1 MLERPSSKSNFTNR
15 GRGVTIPNMSG
26 HSKWATIKRA
36 KGANDAK
43 RGAIFTK
50 IGNQIAIAARSGTD
64 PAMNPSLAGVIDKAK
79 AANMPMSNIQRAIDR
94 VKDKNAAQLEEVMYE
109 GYGPNGIAILVEAAT
124 DNKNRT
130 YPEVRH
136 AFSKNG
142 GNIAE
147 PGSVAFQFAR
157 RGMITVY
164 VGGDVDEALMAV
176 LDAGADDAQE
186 SDRKL
191 YVYTDPKEL
200 HSVREKIAASGLKV
214 EAAELIY
221 EAQKTI
227 DIADPEAARKL
238 MKLMDAL
245 DELDDVVA
253 THANFDIADSVELE

>member
-1 MLERPSSKSNFTNR
+1 
-15 GRGVTIPNMSG
+15 MSG

-36 KGANDAK
+36 KGVNDAK
-43 RGAIFTK
+43 RGAVFTK
-50 IGNQIAIAARSGTD
+50 LGNQIAIAARSGTD
-64 PAMNPSLAGVIDKAK
+64 PAMNPSLAMAIEKAK
-79 AANMPMSNIQRAIDR
+79 GANMPLANIQRAIDR
-94 VKDKNAAQLEEVMYE
+94 VKDKNAAQLDEVMYE
-109 GYGPNGIAILVEAAT
+109 GYGPGSIAILIEAAT

-130 YPEVRH
+130 YPEIRH

-157 RGMITVY
+157 KGQITVTLS
-164 VGGDVDEALMAV
+164 GDADEALLTA

-186 SDRKL
+186 ADGKL
-191 YVYTDPKEL
+191 FIYTDPKAL
-200 HSVREKIAASGLKV
+200 HAVREKLASEGFVV

-221 EAQKTI
+221 EAQNTI
-227 DIADPEAARKL
+227 LIDDADTARKV

-253 THANFDIADSVELE
+253 THSNFDIADSVSLE

>member
-1 MLERPSSKSNFTNR
+1 
-15 GRGVTIPNMSG
+15 MSG

-50 IGNQIAIAARSGTD
+50 IGNQIAIAARGGTD
-64 PAMNPSLAGVIDKAK
+64 PTMNPSLAMAIEKAK
-79 AANMPMSNIQRAIDR
+79 SANMPMANIQRAIDR
-94 VKDKNAAQLEEVMYE
+94 VKDKNAAQLDEVMYE
-109 GYGPNGIAILVEAAT
+109 GYGPGGIAVLVEAAT

-157 RGMITVY
+157 KGQIVVTFQ
-164 VGGDVDEALMAV
+164 GDADDALLAA

-186 SDRKL
+186 SEGKL
-191 YVYTDPKEL
+191 YIYTEPKEL
-200 HSVREKIAASGLKV
+200 HAVRSKLGESGLAV
-214 EAAELIY
+214 EAAELVY
-221 EAQKTI
+221 EAQNTI
-227 DIADPEAARKL
+227 MIDDADTARKIS
-238 MKLMDAL
+238 KLMDAL

-253 THANFDIADSVELE
+253 THANFDIDDTITLE

>member
-1 MLERPSSKSNFTNR
+1 
-15 GRGVTIPNMSG
+15 MSG

-43 RGAIFTK
+43 RGALFTK

-64 PAMNPSLAGVIDKAK
+64 PEMNPSLAAAVEKAK

-109 GYGPNGIAILVEAAT
+109 GYGPGGIAVLVEAAT

-147 PGSVAFQFAR
+147 PGSVTFQFAR
-157 RGMITVY
+157 KGQITLKLE
-164 VGGDVDEALMAV
+164 GDADEALLTA
-176 LDAGADDAQE
+176 LDAGAEDAQD
-186 SDRKL
+186 SDGQL
-191 YVYTDPKEL
+191 FVYTDPKSL
-200 HSVREKIAASGLKV
+200 HAVREQLTASGLKV

-221 EAQKTI
+221 EAQNMI
-227 DIADPEAARKL
+227 NIADGDTARKV

-253 THANFDIADSVELE
+253 THANFDLDESIEIE

>member
-1 MLERPSSKSNFTNR
+1 
-15 GRGVTIPNMSG
+15 MSG

-50 IGNQIAIAARSGTD
+50 IGNQIAIAARGGAD
-64 PAMNPSLAGVIDKAK
+64 PSMNPTLAGVIEKAK

-94 VKDKNAAQLEEVMYE
+94 VKDKSAAQLEEVLYE
-109 GYGPNGIAILVEAAT
+109 GYGPAGVAILVEAAT

-157 RGMITVY
+157 KGQIV
-164 VGGDVDEALMAV
+164 VSSEGDADEAL
-176 LDAGADDAQE
+176 LLTIDAGAEDAQQV
-186 SDRKL
+186 DDKI
-191 YVYTDPKEL
+191 YVSTAPKEL
-200 HSVREKIAASGLKV
+200 HAVRQKIADIGLV
-214 EAAELIY
+214 AEQAELIY
-221 EAQKTI
+221 EAQNVISVTDEDAVKKI
-227 DIADPEAARKL
+227 V
-238 MKLMDAL
+238 KLMDAL

-253 THANFDIADSVELE
+253 THGNFDFDEQS

>member
-1 MLERPSSKSNFTNR
+1 
-15 GRGVTIPNMSG
+15 MSG

-43 RGAIFTK
+43 RGAVFTK

-94 VKDKNAAQLEEVMYE
+94 VKDKSAAQLEEVMYE
-109 GYGPNGIAILVEAAT
+109 GYGPGGVAILVEAAT

-157 RGMITVY
+157 KGQITVSY
-164 VGGDVDEALMAV
+164 EGDVDEALLAT
-176 LDAGADDAQE
+176 LDAGAEDAYE
-186 SDRKL
+186 ADGKL
-191 YVYTDPKEL
+191 YVSTDPKSL
-200 HSVREKIAASGLKV
+200 HAVRQGIEQAGLKV
-214 EAAELIY
+214 EGAELIY
-221 EAQKTI
+221 EAQNTVS
-227 DIADPEAARKL
+227 IAETDTARKV

-253 THANFDIADSVELE
+253 THGNFEFDDAVDLE